1 MSLLA
6 ARNLTKSFGGV
17 HAVRDVSFSV
27 ASGELL
33 AMIGP
38 NGAGKTTC
46 FNLVGGQLRPDAGEI
61 FLGDR
66 KIQGRPPR
74 ELCRLGVGR
83 TFQVAAAFNSMT
95 VHENVQV
102 ALLSN
107 AGLLGS
113 VLSPFSPSGK
123 ALQLLE
129 TTGINALAGKPCAE
143 LAYGDLKRV
152 ELAIALACQPRLLL
166 MDEPTAG
173 MAAAERHALMTLVQ
187 GIAKRE
193 HIAVLFTEHD
203 MDAVFRYADR
213 VIVLS
218 EGELI
223 AQGTPAEVRADARV
237 RRVYLGE
244 GAAHA

>member
-1 MSLLA
+1 MNLLA
-6 ARNLTKSFGGV
+6 ARNLSKSFGGV
-17 HAVRDVSFSV
+17 HAVRNVSFSV
-27 ASGELL
+27 AAGELL

-46 FNLVGGQLRPDAGEI
+46 FNLVGGQLRPDAGGI

-66 KIQGRPPR
+66 RIQGRAPR

-83 TFQVAAAFNSMT
+83 TFQVAGAFNSMT
-95 VHENVQV
+95 VRESVQV
-102 ALLSN
+102 AILSY
-107 AGLLGS
+107 ARRLGS
-113 VLSPFSPSGK
+113 MISSLPGSEQ
-123 ALQLLE
+123 ADRLLAQVGME
-129 TTGINALAGKPCAE
+129 QQARKTCGE

-152 ELAIALACQPRLLL
+152 ELAIALACRPRLLL

-173 MAAAERHALMTLVQ
+173 MAAAERHGLMALVK
-187 GIAKRE
+187 GISKRE
-193 HIAVLFTEHD
+193 NIAVLFTEHD
-203 MDAVFRYADR
+203 MDVVFSYADR

-223 AQGTPAEVRADARV
+223 AQGAPAEVRADARV

-244 GAAHA
+244 EAVHA